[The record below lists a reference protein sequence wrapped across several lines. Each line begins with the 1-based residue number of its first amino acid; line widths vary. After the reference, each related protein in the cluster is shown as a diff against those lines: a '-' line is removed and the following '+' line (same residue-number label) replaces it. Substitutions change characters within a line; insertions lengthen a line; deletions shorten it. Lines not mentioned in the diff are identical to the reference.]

1 MSFELQDW
9 AVDLVIPCGRHSPF
23 TSNDKLLL
31 IFMCRLEN
39 EDGYSWPSQS
49 YLARKTGMCR
59 PTINRRLLVWEDLD
73 LIHSREGWI
82 GSSGYAGK
90 QYIIQKQAW
99 LECIK
104 DLNTGVASNDTSVLT
119 GHNVSEERDV
129 TTDDKGVLPVVT
141 YPCDEELHNKV
152 NNNLTEKPNKDIV
165 AGEVRN
171 SQSVLPRKR
180 LLKADEM
187 ACVRRWADDYFE
199 YYRDTDDTRSY
210 RDFEQLLTTFMLGED
225 RSETAWH
232 KLAPELLSPQ
242 KLGKQL
248 AKG

>member
-9 AVDLVIPCGRHSPF
+9 AIDLVIPCGKHSPF

-59 PTINRRLLVWEDLD
+59 PTINRRLLEWEGLD

-82 GSSGYAGK
+82 GPSGYAGK

-99 LECIK
+99 IECIK
-104 DLNTGVASNDTSVLT
+104 DLNRGEASNDTSVLT
-119 GHNVSEERDV
+119 GHNVTEERDV
-129 TTDDKGVLPVVT
+129 TIDDRGVLPTVT
-141 YPCDEELHNKV
+141 YPSNEELHNKLEY
-152 NNNLTEKPNKDIV
+152 NLTEKPNKDIV
-165 AGEVRN
+165 AGEDKN
-171 SQSVLPRKR
+171 GQSPLPRQR
-180 LLKADEM
+180 ILNANEM
-187 ACVRRWADDYFE
+187 AYVRRLADDYFD
-199 YYRDTDDTRSY
+199 YYRNTDDKRSY
-210 RDFEQLLTTFMLGED
+210 HDYEQLLTAFMAGED
-225 RSETAWH
+225 RSETAWQR
-232 KLAPELLSPQ
+232 LAPELLSPQ
-242 KLGKQL
+242 ELVRQL

>member
-9 AVDLVIPCGRHSPF
+9 AIDLFIPCGRHSPF

-59 PTINRRLLVWEDLD
+59 PTINRRLLVWEGLD

-82 GSSGYAGK
+82 GTSGYAGK

-99 LECIK
+99 IECIK
-104 DLNTGVASNDTSVLT
+104 DLNRGEASNDTFVLT
-119 GHNVSEERDV
+119 GHNVAEERDV
-129 TTDDKGVLPVVT
+129 IIDDRGVLPTVT
-141 YPCDEELHNKV
+141 YPCDQELHNNL
-152 NNNLTEKPNKDIV
+152 NNSLTEKPNKDIV
-165 AGEVRN
+165 AGEVGNR
-171 SQSVLPRKR
+171 QSPLPRKR

-187 ACVRRWADDYFE
+187 AYVRRLADDYFE
-199 YYRDTDDTRSY
+199 YYRDTDDTQSY
-210 RDFEQLLTTFMLGED
+210 RDYEDLLTAFISLDD
-225 RSETAWH
+225 RSETAWYR
-232 KLAPELLSPQ
+232 LAPELLSPQ

-248 AKG
+248 ANG